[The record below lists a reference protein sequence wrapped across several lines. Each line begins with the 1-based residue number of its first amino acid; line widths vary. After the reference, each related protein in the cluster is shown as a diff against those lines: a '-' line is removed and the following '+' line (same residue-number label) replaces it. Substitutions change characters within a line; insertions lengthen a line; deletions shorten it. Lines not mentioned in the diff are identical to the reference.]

1 MPAFS
6 PLIQQQMVNGLA
18 GRDLLTSSSNITT
31 QGLQLVCAWP
41 VSGQYGPGSR
51 ILYYTL
57 VAACVLARKAA
68 WLRDACLAAAL
79 VFPAVAALHGIV
91 LACLHQDGAV
101 DMDVYGAFQ
110 LSAIA
115 VLAAP
120 VTVRVSDTYFF
131 GPGRNIIFVW
141 TGIILAGMLSLT
153 VEFYRSNAIHCDES
167 NWGNFTTYNPE
178 DFPYSVG
185 NLCGITCSEEHGPFS
200 PMRKDATAEIY
211 IIPAP
216 VKFNFGTATL
226 TAAACCIP
234 AILSLASLMNK
245 IREFNWR
252 RSRMGG
258 WRDAK
263 QDPGFDEPIDG
274 FHGATFRTMNSV
286 NNNVRHLL
294 RFIEIPLFAAAVA
307 AILIIGELNLWDP
320 HIVHGTEPIAS
331 VGQWA
336 PIVTAGLA
344 ALGSLYLLI
353 EKDATAAEM
362 EEEAR
367 QTGNSPGTGC
377 CSCTQHHGQWS
388 SPIDSHNH
396 HPWSAGPTEPLR
408 TFDTAGEGSNN
419 SCSPILT
426 RQNSRMKI
434 AKYINKIGKAIS
446 TPASDLDDASFRA
459 GPAGDFPEAPGER
472 LRDPRIQEIQKVYN
486 IWRDA
491 NGNVIPS
498 RTHSVAGSR
507 AASPQPS
514 AFSRTRS
521 ASPGPL
527 PRIPPRSSTL
537 QDRRSN
543 ASDMP
548 QLSLT
553 ISAPA
558 PAMARGRAPVRRR
571 ATLEVPAQNF
581 TSSDGL
587 QVSSP
592 AIVISASS
600 DGESATTTPR
610 TLYRE
615 PLQIP
620 TASTPSPT

>member
-1 MPAFS
+1 MGPVPES
-6 PLIQQQMVNGLA
+6 
-18 GRDLLTSSSNITT
+18 
-31 QGLQLVCAWP
+31 WP
-41 VSGQYGPGSR
+41 VAPGAK
-51 ILYYTL
+51 LWAPNANAWQVPFALPKAAEEMYYTL

-115 VLAAP
+115 ILAAP

-167 NWGNFTTYNPE
+167 NWGNFTSYNPA

-185 NLCGITCSEEHGPFS
+185 NLCGITCSEEQGPFS
-200 PMRKDATAEIY
+200 PMRKEATAEIY

-258 WRDAK
+258 WRDSK

-294 RFIEIPLFAAAVA
+294 RFIEIPLFAAAIA

-331 VGQWA
+331 IGQWA

-377 CSCTQHHGQWS
+377 CSCPHHNGQWS

-396 HPWSAGPTEPLR
+396 HPWSAGTTEPLR
-408 TFDTAGEGSNN
+408 TFDTAGDGSNT
-419 SCSPILT
+419 SWSPILA
-426 RQNSRMKI
+426 RQGSRMKI
-434 AKYINKIGKAIS
+434 AKYVNKIGKAIS

-507 AASPQPS
+507 TASPQPS
-514 AFSRTRS
+514 AFNRTRS

-610 TLYRE
+610 TLYSE
-615 PLQIP
+615 PLKIAA
-620 TASTPSPT
+620 ASSSSPT

>member
-1 MPAFS
+1 
-6 PLIQQQMVNGLA
+6 
-18 GRDLLTSSSNITT
+18 
-31 QGLQLVCAWP
+31 
-41 VSGQYGPGSR
+41 
-51 ILYYTL
+51 
-57 VAACVLARKAA
+57 
-68 WLRDACLAAAL
+68 
-79 VFPAVAALHGIV
+79 
-91 LACLHQDGAV
+91 
-101 DMDVYGAFQ
+101 MDVYGAFQ

-491 NGNVIPS
+491 NGNSYEICQSWPS
-498 RTHSVAGSR
+498 SKDSTEEQHLAGSEVKRIRHAAAFLDHISAGSCNGQREGSGSAAGDTGGPCAELYQLRR
-507 AASPQPS
+507 ASGVFPGNRHICLLGWRISYYHTQDVVQGTFADPHCVNTLPYMTYLIRCPPPPQRMARLITCQS
-514 AFSRTRS
+514 QFSFSSGRTFCPYDGEFGRIQRR
-521 ASPGPL
+521 PL
-527 PRIPPRSSTL
+527 PP
-537 QDRRSN
+537 
-543 ASDMP
+543 
-548 QLSLT
+548 
-553 ISAPA
+553 
-558 PAMARGRAPVRRR
+558 
-571 ATLEVPAQNF
+571 
-581 TSSDGL
+581 
-587 QVSSP
+587 
-592 AIVISASS
+592 
-600 DGESATTTPR
+600 
-610 TLYRE
+610 
-615 PLQIP
+615 
-620 TASTPSPT
+620 

>member
-1 MPAFS
+1 
-6 PLIQQQMVNGLA
+6 
-18 GRDLLTSSSNITT
+18 
-31 QGLQLVCAWP
+31 
-41 VSGQYGPGSR
+41 
-51 ILYYTL
+51 YYTL

-115 VLAAP
+115 ILAAP

-167 NWGNFTTYNPE
+167 NRGNFTTYNPA

-185 NLCGITCSEEHGPFS
+185 NLCGITCSEEQGPFS
-200 PMRKDATAEIY
+200 PMRKEATAEIY

-331 VGQWA
+331 IGQWA
-336 PIVTAGLA
+336 PIVTAGMA

-377 CSCTQHHGQWS
+377 CSCPHHHGQWS

-396 HPWSAGPTEPLR
+396 HPWSAGTTEPLR
-408 TFDTAGEGSNN
+408 TFDTAGDGSNN

-426 RQNSRMKI
+426 RQSSRMKI

-507 AASPQPS
+507 TASPQPS
-514 AFSRTRS
+514 AFNRTRS

-527 PRIPPRSSTL
+527 PRMPPRSSTL

-558 PAMARGRAPVRRR
+558 PAMTRGRAPVRRR

-620 TASTPSPT
+620 TAPISSTT